1 MYSAEPSRGA
11 DLEGQ
16 LWSKK
21 CPPGADLEGQLW
33 SKKCPRGAD
42 LEGQL
47 WSKKC
52 PRGADL
58 EGQLRSKKCLS
69 ATLGTLRGTSLEKQI
84 RTRIGFTTNRTGPT
98 DKNTSAV

>member
-1 MYSAEPSRGA
+1 MYSAEPSR
-11 DLEGQ
+11 
-16 LWSKK
+16 
-21 CPPGADLEGQLW
+21 GADLEGQLW